1 MELRLDRRDSVALY
15 RFKKLIKELESKQ
28 GKGTELISLYIPPN
42 KPIADVIGYLRQEYA
57 TAANI
62 KSKSTRKN
70 VQDAIESAIQ
80 RLKLFNRAGPTGLV
94 IFSGAIP
101 QDGGVGS
108 EKIEVYHI
116 IPPEP
121 INLLLYRCDNR
132 FYLDPLKELLKEKD
146 VYGVLVIDN
155 EEAAVAVIRGR
166 RIVELKTFTS
176 GVPGKHHAGG
186 QSARR
191 FERLREMNLN
201 EYYKRVAAHANE
213 IFLRYPEIKG
223 IIVAGPG
230 PTKDVFV
237 EKGYLHYTFRDKIHV
252 VDTSYSGEEGVR
264 EAIRRAEDFLKELR
278 MVEEQ
283 RLVRRLMSEVAS
295 ENPRAVYGEGEV
307 LRALRSGTLELLLL
321 SEDLDKFRVR
331 LRCGNCGAEYEYTVS
346 EEDKTIKIP
355 ELLSKPCGRCGQTAL
370 QLIKEEPLVDFYIE
384 EAERAGVRVEL
395 ISSDHEEGAMLR
407 NAFDG
412 VAGFLKGYAAS

>member
-1 MELRLDRRDSVALY
+1 MQAKLDRKDSVTLY

-101 QDGGVGS
+101 QNGGVGN

-121 INLLLYRCDNR
+121 INLLLYRCDSK
-132 FYLDPLKELLKEKD
+132 FYLEPLKELLKEKD
-146 VYGVLVIDN
+146 VYGVLVVDN
-155 EEAAVAVIRGR
+155 EEAAIAVIRGR

-213 IFLRYPEIKG
+213 IFLKYPELKG

-230 PTKDVFV
+230 PTKEVFV
-237 EKGYLHYTFRDKIHV
+237 EKGYLHYTFKDKIHI

-264 EAIRRAEDFLKELR
+264 EAIRKAEDFLKELR
-278 MVEEQ
+278 MIKEQ
-283 RLVRRLMSEVAS
+283 KLVRRLMNEVTS
-295 ENPRAVYGEGEV
+295 ENSRAVYGEKEV
-307 LRALRSGTLELLLL
+307 LRALRSGMLELLLL
-321 SEDLDKFRVR
+321 SEDLDKFRVK
-331 LRCGNCGAEYEYTVS
+331 LKCSNCGAEYEYTVD
-346 EEDKTIKIP
+346 EEEKTVKIP
-355 ELLSKPCGRCGQTAL
+355 EILSKPCEKCGQIAL
-370 QLIKEEPLVDFYIE
+370 QIAEEKSLVDFYIE
-384 EAERAGVRVEL
+384 EAEKVGTKVEL
-395 ISSDHEEGAMLR
+395 ISSEHEEGAMLK
-407 NAFDG
+407 NAFGG
-412 VAGFLKGYAAS
+412 VAGFLKGYARR

>member
-1 MELRLDRRDSVALY
+1 MQSKLDRKNSVTLY
-15 RFKKLIKELESKQ
+15 RFKKLIKELESKE

-42 KPIADVIGYLRQEYA
+42 KPISDVIGYLRQEYA

-80 RLKLFNRAGPTGLV
+80 RLKLFNRAGPTGLI

-101 QDGGVGS
+101 QNGGVGS
-108 EKIEVYHI
+108 EKIEVYHV

-121 INLLLYRCDNR
+121 INLLLYRCDSK
-132 FYLDPLKELLKEKD
+132 FYLEPLKELLREKD

-155 EEAAVAVIRGR
+155 EEAAIAIIKGRKVA
-166 RIVELKTFTS
+166 ELKTFTS

-213 IFLRYPEIKG
+213 VFLKYPKIKG
-223 IIVAGPG
+223 VIVAGPG
-230 PTKDVFV
+230 PTKEVFV
-237 EKGYLHYTFRDKIHV
+237 EKELLHYTLRDKIHV
-252 VDTSYSGEEGVR
+252 VDTSYSGEEGIR
-264 EAIRRAEDFLKELR
+264 EAIKKAEDFLKEIR

-283 RLVRRLMSEVAS
+283 RLIRKLMTEATS
-295 ENPRAVYGEGEV
+295 ENGRAIYGEKEI
-307 LRALRSGTLELLLL
+307 LRALKSGALELLLV
-321 SEDLDKFRVR
+321 SEDLEKLRVR
-331 LRCGNCGAEYEYTVS
+331 IKCGSCGAEYEYTVD
-346 EEDKTIKIP
+346 EAEKTVKIP
-355 ELLSKPCGRCGQTAL
+355 ELLSKPCEKCGQAML
-370 QLIKEEPLVDFYIE
+370 ELVDEKSLVDFFIE
-384 EAERAGVRVEL
+384 EAEKVGTKVEL
-395 ISSDHEEGAMLR
+395 ISSEHEEGSMLK
-407 NAFDG
+407 NAFG
-412 VAGFLKGYAAS
+412 GIAGFLKGYYRG

>member
-1 MELRLDRRDSVALY
+1 
-15 RFKKLIKELESKQ
+15 
-28 GKGTELISLYIPPN
+28 
-42 KPIADVIGYLRQEYA
+42 GYLRQEYS

-80 RLKLFNRAGPTGLV
+80 RLKLFDRAGPTGLV

-101 QDGGVGS
+101 QDGGAGT

-121 INLLLYRCDNR
+121 INLLLYRCDSK
-132 FYLDPLKELLKEKD
+132 FYLEPLKELLKEKD

-155 EEAAVAVIRGR
+155 EEAAVAVVRGR
-166 RIVELKTFTS
+166 RIVELKKFTS

-213 IFLRYPEIKG
+213 ILLKEPGLKG
-223 IIVAGPG
+223 VIVAGPG
-230 PTKDVFV
+230 PTKEVFV
-237 EKGYLHYTFRDKIHV
+237 EKGYLHYTLRDKIHI

-264 EAIRRAEDFLKELR
+264 EAIRKAEDFLRELR
-278 MVEEQ
+278 LVEEQ
-283 RLVRRLMSEVAS
+283 KLVRKLMDEIAR
-295 ENPRAVYGEGEV
+295 ENSRAVYGEKEI
-307 LRALRSGTLELLLL
+307 LRAMGSGMLELLLL
-321 SEDLDKFRVR
+321 SEDLDKYRVIVK
-331 LRCGNCGAEYEYTVS
+331 CGNCGAEYEYTLS
-346 EEDKTIKIP
+346 EDEKISRLP
-355 ELLSKPCGRCGQTAL
+355 EMLAKPCERCGQRSL
-370 QLIKEEPLVDFYIE
+370 QVSGEQPLVDFYIE
-384 EAERAGVRVEL
+384 EAEKAGVKVEL
-395 ISSDHEEGAMLR
+395 ISSDHEEGAMLKSLG
-407 NAFDG
+407 G
-412 VAGFLKGYAAS
+412 VAGFLKGYGG